1 MYKNLKKNYPY
12 GEVSFVR
19 DFKQMLNESLT
30 VCEGRPAFMY
40 KKGTD
45 VVEVTYEQFYK
56 ETKALGSAITNLGFG
71 NRHVAMIGPNSYK
84 YATIYLTM
92 LNSDEGVFVPIDREL
107 PFEEIMYIINDSNTE
122 VFFYADFYAENVKKY
137 RDQMPKVKYFVN
149 IEANEDESDE
159 FLSYDKLLEKGMKL
173 LDEGYTAYTDM
184 VPVLE
189 NMKMIIYTS
198 GTTGRAKG
206 VMLSLSNMVN
216 MVCYGLQVADVYE
229 RCLSVLPYHH
239 TYELVCNLLVSLK
252 KGATICINESIRTVA
267 PNLKLYKPK
276 YVMLVPLYVESF
288 YKKIWANL
296 EDSGKAG
303 LVRKMIKVSNGLLKV
318 GIDVRK
324 KLFGQLHEVF
334 GGQLDKIVCGGAPMR
349 EEVGNFFTS
358 IGVAVLNGYG
368 ITECSP
374 LVAVNRDY
382 FFNFSS
388 VGIKLACL
396 ELKIDNPNE
405 DGEGEICVKGP
416 TVMMGYYNK
425 PELTAEVL
433 VDGWFHTGDYGKI
446 DPADERLYITG
457 RKKNLIVLRN
467 GKNIYPEEIEDY
479 LMAAPEIAEVIVSS
493 VKDEDGS
500 EVALKAEIYPDQDYA
515 KDKSDDEIYA
525 GVKAAVEKIN
535 DGLPSYKK
543 VTKVVLRKEE
553 FEKTTSRKIKRKYN

>member
-1 MYKNLKKNYPY
+1 MYKNYKKNYPY
-12 GEVSFVR
+12 NEVSFVR
-19 DFKQMLNESLT
+19 DFKQMLEESQT
-30 VCEGRPAFMY
+30 VCEGRPAFKY

-45 VVEVTYEQFYK
+45 VVDVSYEQFFK
-56 ETKALGSAITNLGFG
+56 ETKALGSAITEMGCG
-71 NRHVAMIGPNSYK
+71 NKHVAMIGPNSYK
-84 YATIYLTM
+84 YATIFLTM
-92 LNSDEGVFVPIDREL
+92 LNTDTGVFVPVDREL
-107 PFEEIMYIINDSNTE
+107 PFEEIMYIINDSDAE
-122 VFFYADFYAENVKKY
+122 MFFFADFYAENVKAH
-137 RDQMPKVKYFVN
+137 RDEMPKVKYFVN
-149 IEANEDESDE
+149 IEAKEDADGI
-159 FLSYDKLLEKGMKL
+159 LSYDKLMEKGMAL
-173 LDEGYTAYTDM
+173 LDEGFTGYTDM
-184 VPVLE
+184 TPVLE
-189 NMKMIIYTS
+189 NLKMIVYTS

-267 PNLKLYKPK
+267 ANLKLYKPK

-303 LVRKMIKVSNGLLKV
+303 LVKKMIKVSNGLLKV

-334 GGQLDKIVCGGAPMR
+334 GGELDKIVCGGAPMR

-374 LVAVNRDY
+374 LVSVNRDY

-388 VGIKLACL
+388 VGNKLACL
-396 ELKIDNPNE
+396 ELKIENPNE

-416 TVMMGYYNK
+416 TVMMGYYNR
-425 PELTAEVL
+425 PDLTAEVM
-433 VDGWFHTGDYGKI
+433 VDGWFHTGDYGKV
-446 DPADERLYITG
+446 DPKDDRLYITG
-457 RKKNLIVLRN
+457 RKKNIIVLKN

-479 LMAAPEIAEVIVSS
+479 LMAAPEIGEVIVTS
-493 VKDEDGS
+493 VKDEEGS
-500 EVALKAEIYPDQDYA
+500 EVSLAAEIYPDQNFA
-515 KDKSDDEIYA
+515 EGKDEDEIYKA
-525 GVKAAVEKIN
+525 VKAAVEAVNDKI
-535 DGLPSYKK
+535 PSYKK
-543 VTKVVLRKEE
+543 VTKVIIRKTE

>member
-1 MYKNLKKNYPY
+1 MYKNYKKNYPY
-12 GEVSFVR
+12 NEVTFVR
-19 DFKQMLNESLT
+19 DFKHMLEESQT
-30 VCEGRPAFMY
+30 VCEGRPAFKY

-45 VVEVTYEQFYK
+45 VVDVSYEQFFK
-56 ETKALGSAITNLGFG
+56 ETKALGSAITEMGCG
-71 NRHVAMIGPNSYK
+71 NKHVAMIGPNSYK
-84 YATIYLTM
+84 YATIFLTM
-92 LNSDEGVFVPIDREL
+92 LNTDTGVFVPIDREL
-107 PFEEIMYIINDSNTE
+107 PFEEIMYIINDSDAE
-122 VFFYADFYAENVKKY
+122 MFFFADFYAENVKAH
-137 RDQMPKVKYFVN
+137 RDEMPKVKYFVN
-149 IEANEDESDE
+149 IEAKEDADGI
-159 FLSYDKLLEKGMKL
+159 LSYDKLMEKGMAL
-173 LDEGYTAYTDM
+173 LDEGFTGYTDM
-184 VPVLE
+184 TPVLE
-189 NMKMIIYTS
+189 NLKMIVYTS

-239 TYELVCNLLVSLK
+239 TFQLVCNLLVSLK

-303 LVRKMIKVSNGLLKV
+303 LVKKMIKVSNGLLKV

-334 GGQLDKIVCGGAPMR
+334 GGELDKIVCGGAPMR

-374 LVAVNRDY
+374 LVSVNRDY

-388 VGIKLACL
+388 VGNKLACL
-396 ELKIDNPNE
+396 ELKIENPNE

-416 TVMMGYYNK
+416 TVMMGYYNR
-425 PELTAEVL
+425 PDLTAEVM
-433 VDGWFHTGDYGKI
+433 VDGWFHTGDYGKV
-446 DPADERLYITG
+446 DPKDDRLYITG
-457 RKKNLIVLRN
+457 RKKNIIVLKN

-479 LMAAPEIAEVIVSS
+479 LMAAPEIGEVIVTS
-493 VKDEDGS
+493 VKDEEGS
-500 EVALKAEIYPDQDYA
+500 EVSLAAEIYPDQNFA
-515 KDKSDDEIYA
+515 EGKNEDEIYKA
-525 GVKAAVEKIN
+525 VKAAVEAVNDKI
-535 DGLPSYKK
+535 PSYKK
-543 VTKVVLRKEE
+543 VTKVIIRKTE

>member
-1 MYKNLKKNYPY
+1 MYKNYKKNYPY
-12 GEVSFVR
+12 NEVTFVR
-19 DFKQMLNESLT
+19 DFKHMLEESQT
-30 VCEGRPAFMY
+30 VCEGRPAFKY

-45 VVEVTYEQFYK
+45 VVDVSYEQFFK
-56 ETKALGSAITNLGFG
+56 ETKALGSAITEMGCG
-71 NRHVAMIGPNSYK
+71 NKHVAMIGPNSYK
-84 YATIYLTM
+84 YATIFLTM
-92 LNSDEGVFVPIDREL
+92 LNTDTGVFVPIDREL
-107 PFEEIMYIINDSNTE
+107 PFEEIMYIINDSDAE
-122 VFFYADFYAENVKKY
+122 MFFFADFYAENVKAH
-137 RDQMPKVKYFVN
+137 RDEMPKVKYFVN
-149 IEANEDESDE
+149 IEAKEDADGI
-159 FLSYDKLLEKGMKL
+159 LSYDKLMEKGMAL
-173 LDEGYTAYTDM
+173 LDEGFTGYTDM
-184 VPVLE
+184 TPVLE
-189 NMKMIIYTS
+189 NLKMIVYTS

-303 LVRKMIKVSNGLLKV
+303 LVKKMIKVSNGLLKV

-334 GGQLDKIVCGGAPMR
+334 GGELDKIVCGGAPMR

-374 LVAVNRDY
+374 LVSVNRDY

-388 VGIKLACL
+388 VGNKLACL
-396 ELKIDNPNE
+396 ELKIENPNE

-416 TVMMGYYNK
+416 TVMMGYYNR
-425 PELTAEVL
+425 PDLTAEVM
-433 VDGWFHTGDYGKI
+433 VDGWFHTGDYGKV
-446 DPADERLYITG
+446 DPKDDRLYITG
-457 RKKNLIVLRN
+457 RKKNIIVLKN

-479 LMAAPEIAEVIVSS
+479 LMAAPEIGEVIVTS
-493 VKDEDGS
+493 VKDEEGS
-500 EVALKAEIYPDQDYA
+500 EVSLAAEIYPDQSFA
-515 KDKSDDEIYA
+515 EGKDEDEIYKA
-525 GVKAAVEKIN
+525 VKAAVEAVNDKI
-535 DGLPSYKK
+535 PSYKK
-543 VTKVVLRKEE
+543 VTKVIIRKTE

>member
-1 MYKNLKKNYPY
+1 MYKNYKKNYPY
-12 GEVSFVR
+12 NEVSFVR
-19 DFKQMLNESLT
+19 DFKQMLEESQT
-30 VCEGRPAFMY
+30 VCEGRPAFKY

-45 VVEVTYEQFYK
+45 VVDVSYEQFFK
-56 ETKALGSAITNLGFG
+56 ETKALGSVITEMGCG
-71 NRHVAMIGPNSYK
+71 NKHVAMIGPNSYK
-84 YATIYLTM
+84 YATIFLTM
-92 LNSDEGVFVPIDREL
+92 LNTDTGVFVPIDREL
-107 PFEEIMYIINDSNTE
+107 PFEEIMYIINDSDAE
-122 VFFYADFYAENVKKY
+122 MFFFADFYAENVKAH
-137 RDQMPKVKYFVN
+137 RDEMPKVKYFVN
-149 IEANEDESDE
+149 IEAKEDADGI
-159 FLSYDKLLEKGMKL
+159 LSYDKLMEKGMAL
-173 LDEGYTAYTDM
+173 LDEGFTGYTDM
-184 VPVLE
+184 TPVLE
-189 NMKMIIYTS
+189 NLKMIVYTS

-303 LVRKMIKVSNGLLKV
+303 LVKKMIKVSNGLLKV
-318 GIDVRK
+318 GIDIRK

-334 GGQLDKIVCGGAPMR
+334 GGELDKIVCGGAPMR

-374 LVAVNRDY
+374 LVSVNRDY

-388 VGIKLACL
+388 VGNKIACL
-396 ELKIDNPNE
+396 ELKIENPNE

-416 TVMMGYYNK
+416 TVMMGYYNR
-425 PELTAEVL
+425 PDLTAEVM
-433 VDGWFHTGDYGKI
+433 VDGWFHTGDYGKV
-446 DPADERLYITG
+446 DPKDDRLYITG
-457 RKKNLIVLRN
+457 RKKNIIVLKN

-479 LMAAPEIAEVIVSS
+479 LMAAPEIGEVIVTS
-493 VKDEDGS
+493 VKDEEGS
-500 EVALKAEIYPDQDYA
+500 EVSLAAEIYPDQNFA
-515 KDKSDDEIYA
+515 EGKNEDEIYKA
-525 GVKAAVEKIN
+525 VKAAVEAVNDKI
-535 DGLPSYKK
+535 PSYKK
-543 VTKVVLRKEE
+543 VTKVIIRKTE

>member
-1 MYKNLKKNYPY
+1 MYKNYKKNYPY
-12 GEVSFVR
+12 NQVTFVR
-19 DFKQMLNESLT
+19 DFKHMLEESQT
-30 VCEGRPAFMY
+30 ICEGRPAFKY

-45 VVEVTYEQFYK
+45 IVDVTYEQFFK
-56 ETKALGSAITNLGFG
+56 ETKALGSAITELGCG
-71 NRHVAMIGPNSYK
+71 SKHVAMIGPNSYK

-107 PFEEIMYIINDSNTE
+107 PFEEIMYIINDSDAE
-122 VFFYADFYAENVKKY
+122 MFFFADFYAENVKAH
-137 RDQMPKVKYFVN
+137 RDEMPKVKYFVN
-149 IEANEDESDE
+149 VEAKEDADGI
-159 FLSYDKLLEKGMKL
+159 LSYDKLMEKGMAL
-173 LDEGYTAYTDM
+173 LDGGFTGYTDM

-189 NMKMIIYTS
+189 NLKMIVYTS

-239 TYELVCNLLVSLK
+239 TYELVCNLLVSMK

-276 YVMLVPLYVESF
+276 FVMLVPLYVESF

-334 GGQLDKIVCGGAPMR
+334 GGELDKIVCGGAPMR

-374 LVAVNRDY
+374 LVSVNRDY

-388 VGIKLACL
+388 VGNKLACL
-396 ELKIDNPNE
+396 ELKIENPNE

-416 TVMMGYYNK
+416 TVMMGYYKK
-425 PELTAEVL
+425 PEMTAEVI
-433 VDGWFHTGDYGKI
+433 VDGWFHTGDYGKV
-446 DPADERLYITG
+446 DPKDDRLYITG
-457 RKKNLIVLRN
+457 RKKNIIVLKN

-479 LMAAPEIAEVIVSS
+479 LMAAPEIGEVIVTS
-493 VKDEDGS
+493 VKDEEGS
-500 EVALKAEIYPDQDYA
+500 EVSLQAEIYPDQSFA
-515 KDKSDDEIYA
+515 EGKTEEEIYKA
-525 GVKAAVEKIN
+525 VKAAVEAVNDKI
-535 DGLPSYKK
+535 PSYKK
-543 VTKVVLRKEE
+543 VTKVVIRKTE

>member
-12 GEVSFVR
+12 NEVQFVN
-19 DFKQMLNESLT
+19 DFKQMLEESITL
-30 VCEGRPAFMY
+30 CEGRPAFKY
-40 KKGTD
+40 KRGTD
-45 VVEVTYEQFYK
+45 IIDVTYEQFYR
-56 ETKALGSAITNLGFG
+56 ETKALGSALSELGVADK
-71 NRHVAMIGPNSYK
+71 HVAMIGPNCYK
-84 YATIYLTM
+84 YVNIFLAM
-92 LNSDEGVFVPIDREL
+92 LNSEGVFVPIDREL
-107 PFEEIMYIINDSNTE
+107 PFEEIMYIVNDSETE
-122 VFFYADFYAENVKKY
+122 AFFFADFYAENVKKY
-137 RDQMPKVKYFVN
+137 RDQMPKVKHFIN
-149 IEANEDESDE
+149 IEAKEDDGDI
-159 FLSYDKLLEKGMKL
+159 LSYDKLLERGFAL

-184 VPVLE
+184 VPVQETL
-189 NMKMIIYTS
+189 KMIVYTS
-198 GTTGRAKG
+198 GTTGKAKG
-206 VMLSLSNMVN
+206 VMLSLGNMVN

-296 EDSGKAG
+296 EDSGKAD

-334 GGQLDKIVCGGAPMR
+334 GGELDKIVCGGAPMR

-396 ELKIDNPNE
+396 DLKIDNPNE
-405 DGEGEICVKGP
+405 DDEGEICVKGP

-425 PELTAEVL
+425 PELTAEVI
-433 VDGWFHTGDYGKI
+433 DEEGWFHTGDYGRI
-446 DPADERLYITG
+446 DPKDERLYITG
-457 RKKNLIVLRN
+457 RKKNIIVLKN

-479 LMAAPEIAEVIVSS
+479 IMAVPEVAEVLVSAI
-493 VKDEDGS
+493 KDEEGS
-500 EVALKAEIYPDQDYA
+500 EVGLCAEIYPDA
-515 KDKSDDEIYA
+515 ALLESKSDDELYTIIK
-525 GVKAAVEKIN
+525 GKVEEIN
-535 DGLPSYKK
+535 DKIPSYKK
-543 VTKVVLRKEE
+543 VTKVIIRKTE

>member
-1 MYKNLKKNYPY
+1 MYKNYKKNYPY
-12 GEVSFVR
+12 NEVSFVR
-19 DFKQMLNESLT
+19 DFKQMLEESQT
-30 VCEGRPAFMY
+30 VCEGRPAFKY

-45 VVEVTYEQFYK
+45 VVDVSYEQFFK
-56 ETKALGSAITNLGFG
+56 ETKALGSAITEMGCG
-71 NRHVAMIGPNSYK
+71 NKHVAMIGPNSYK
-84 YATIYLTM
+84 YATIFLTM
-92 LNSDEGVFVPIDREL
+92 LNTDTGVFVPIDREL
-107 PFEEIMYIINDSNTE
+107 PFEEIMYIINDSDAE
-122 VFFYADFYAENVKKY
+122 MFFFADFYAENVKAH
-137 RDQMPKVKYFVN
+137 RDEMPKVKYFVN
-149 IEANEDESDE
+149 IEAKEDADGI
-159 FLSYDKLLEKGMKL
+159 LSYDKLMEKGMAL
-173 LDEGYTAYTDM
+173 LDEGFTGYTDM
-184 VPVLE
+184 TPVLE
-189 NMKMIIYTS
+189 NLKMIVYTS

-303 LVRKMIKVSNGLLKV
+303 LVKKMIKVSNGLLKV

-334 GGQLDKIVCGGAPMR
+334 GGELDKIVCGGAPMR

-374 LVAVNRDY
+374 LVSVNRDY

-388 VGIKLACL
+388 VGNKLACL
-396 ELKIDNPNE
+396 ELKIENPNE

-416 TVMMGYYNK
+416 TVMMGYYNR
-425 PELTAEVL
+425 PDLTAEVM
-433 VDGWFHTGDYGKI
+433 VDGWFHTGDYGKV
-446 DPADERLYITG
+446 DPKDDRLYITG
-457 RKKNLIVLRN
+457 RKKNIIVLKN

-479 LMAAPEIAEVIVSS
+479 LMAAPEIGEVIVTS
-493 VKDEDGS
+493 VKDEEGS
-500 EVALKAEIYPDQDYA
+500 EVSLAAEIYPDQSFA
-515 KDKSDDEIYA
+515 EGKDEDEIYKA
-525 GVKAAVEKIN
+525 VKAAVEAVNDKI
-535 DGLPSYKK
+535 PSYKK
-543 VTKVVLRKEE
+543 VTKVIIRKTE

>member
-1 MYKNLKKNYPY
+1 MYKNYKKNYPY
-12 GEVSFVR
+12 NEVTFVR
-19 DFKQMLNESLT
+19 DFKHMLEESQT
-30 VCEGRPAFMY
+30 VCEGRPAFKY

-45 VVEVTYEQFYK
+45 VVDVSYEQFFK
-56 ETKALGSAITNLGFG
+56 ETKALGSAITEMGCG
-71 NRHVAMIGPNSYK
+71 NKHVAMIGPNSYK
-84 YATIYLTM
+84 YATIFLTM
-92 LNSDEGVFVPIDREL
+92 LNTDTGVFVPIDREL
-107 PFEEIMYIINDSNTE
+107 PFEEIMYIINDSDAE
-122 VFFYADFYAENVKKY
+122 MFFFADFYAENVKAH
-137 RDQMPKVKYFVN
+137 RDEMPKVKYFVN
-149 IEANEDESDE
+149 IEAKEDADGI
-159 FLSYDKLLEKGMKL
+159 LSYDKLMEKGMAL
-173 LDEGYTAYTDM
+173 LDEGFTGYTDM
-184 VPVLE
+184 TPVLE
-189 NMKMIIYTS
+189 NLKMIVYTS

-303 LVRKMIKVSNGLLKV
+303 LVKKMIKVSNGLLKV

-334 GGQLDKIVCGGAPMR
+334 GGELDKIVCGGAPMR

-374 LVAVNRDY
+374 LVSVNRDY

-388 VGIKLACL
+388 VGNKLACL
-396 ELKIDNPNE
+396 ELKIENPNE

-416 TVMMGYYNK
+416 TVMMGYYNR
-425 PELTAEVL
+425 PDLTAEVM
-433 VDGWFHTGDYGKI
+433 VDGWFHTGDYGKV
-446 DPADERLYITG
+446 DPKDDRLYITG
-457 RKKNLIVLRN
+457 RKKNIIVLKN

-479 LMAAPEIAEVIVSS
+479 LMAAPEIGEVIVTS
-493 VKDEDGS
+493 VKDEEGS
-500 EVALKAEIYPDQDYA
+500 EVSLAAEIYPDQNFA
-515 KDKSDDEIYA
+515 EGKNEEEIYKA
-525 GVKAAVEKIN
+525 VKAAVEAVNDKI
-535 DGLPSYKK
+535 PSYKK
-543 VTKVVLRKEE
+543 VTKVIIRKTE

>member
-1 MYKNLKKNYPY
+1 MYKNYKKNYPY
-12 GEVSFVR
+12 DYVPFV
-19 DFKQMLNESLT
+19 DNFKQMLEISQT
-30 VCEGRPAFMY
+30 ECEGRPAFKY
-40 KKGTD
+40 KKGTEIID
-45 VVEVTYEQFYK
+45 VSYEQFYK
-56 ETKALGSAITNLGFG
+56 ETKALGSAVASLGCASS
-71 NRHVAMIGPNSYK
+71 HVAMIGPNSYK
-84 YATIYLTM
+84 YATIFLTM
-92 LNSDEGVFVPIDREL
+92 LNTDTGVFVPIDREL
-107 PFEEIMYIINDSNTE
+107 PFEEIMYIVNDSDAE
-122 VFFYADFYAENVKKY
+122 MFFFADFYAENVKAN
-137 RDQMPKVKYFVN
+137 RDKMPKVKFFVN
-149 IEANEDESDE
+149 VEAKEDTDD
-159 FLSYDKLLEKGMKL
+159 FLSYDKLLEKGMAL
-173 LDEGYTAYTDM
+173 LDEGFEGYTSM
-184 VPVLE
+184 EPVIEKL
-189 NMKMIIYTS
+189 KMIVYTS
-198 GTTGRAKG
+198 GTTGKAKG
-206 VMLSLSNMVN
+206 VMLSLSNLVN
-216 MVCYGLQVADVYE
+216 MVCYGLQVASIHE

-267 PNLKLYKPK
+267 ANLKLYKPK

-303 LVRKMIKVSNGLLKV
+303 LVKKMIKVSNGLLKI

-334 GGQLDKIVCGGAPMR
+334 GGELEKIVCGGAPMR

-374 LVAVNRDY
+374 LVSVNRDY

-396 ELKIDNPNE
+396 DIKIENPNE

-425 PELTAEVL
+425 PQLTSEVL

-457 RKKNLIVLRN
+457 RKKNIIVLKN

-479 LMAAPEIAEVIVSS
+479 LMAAAEIGEVIVTS
-493 VKDEDGS
+493 VKDQEGS
-500 EVALKAEIYPDQDYA
+500 EVSLAAEIYPDQSFAEGKTKED
-515 KDKSDDEIYA
+515 IYNA
-525 GVKAAVEKIN
+525 VKAAVEAIN
-535 DGLPSYKK
+535 DKIPPYKK
-543 VTKVVLRKEE
+543 VTKVIIRETE

>member
-12 GEVSFVR
+12 LEVAFVK
-19 DFKQMLNESLT
+19 DFKQMLDESLSL
-30 VCEGRPAFMY
+30 CEGRPAFKY
-40 KKGTD
+40 KKGTE
-45 VVEVTYEQFYK
+45 VVDVTYEQFYR
-56 ETKALGSAITNLGFG
+56 ETKALGSALCELGVADK
-71 NRHVAMIGPNSYK
+71 HVAMIGPNCYK
-84 YATIYLTM
+84 YVNIFLTM
-92 LNSDEGVFVPIDREL
+92 LNSEGVFVPIDREL
-107 PFEEIMYIINDSNTE
+107 PFEEIMYIINDSETE
-122 VFFYADFYAENVKKY
+122 AFFFADFYAENVKKY
-137 RDQMPKVKYFVN
+137 RDQMPKVKHFIN
-149 IEANEDESDE
+149 IEAKEDDGDI
-159 FLSYDKLLEKGMKL
+159 LSYDKLLERGFAL
-173 LDEGYTAYTDM
+173 LDEGYTSYTDM
-184 VPVLE
+184 VPVQETL
-189 NMKMIIYTS
+189 KMIVYTS
-198 GTTGRAKG
+198 GTTGKAKG
-206 VMLSLSNMVN
+206 VMLSLGNMVN

-239 TYELVCNLLVSLK
+239 TYELVCNLLVSLR

-303 LVRKMIKVSNGLLKV
+303 LVKKMIKVSNGLLKI

-334 GGQLDKIVCGGAPMR
+334 GGELDKIVCGGAPMR

-396 ELKIDNPNE
+396 DLKIENPNE

-425 PELTAEVL
+425 PELTAEVIDK
-433 VDGWFHTGDYGKI
+433 DGWFHTGDYGRI

-457 RKKNLIVLRN
+457 RKKNIIVLKN

-479 LMAAPEIAEVIVSS
+479 IMALPEVAEVLVSAI
-493 VKDEDGS
+493 KDEEGS
-500 EVALKAEIYPDQDYA
+500 EVGLCAEIYPDA
-515 KDKSDDEIYA
+515 ALLESKSDDELYA
-525 GVKAAVEKIN
+525 IIKSKVEEINMKI
-535 DGLPSYKK
+535 PSYKK
-543 VTKVVLRKEE
+543 VTKVIIRKTE

>member
-1 MYKNLKKNYPY
+1 MYKNYKKNYPY
-12 GEVSFVR
+12 NEVSFVR
-19 DFKQMLNESLT
+19 DFKQMLEESQT
-30 VCEGRPAFMY
+30 VCEGRPAFKY

-45 VVEVTYEQFYK
+45 VVDVSYEQFFK
-56 ETKALGSAITNLGFG
+56 ETKALGSAITEMGCG
-71 NRHVAMIGPNSYK
+71 NKHVAMIGPNSYK
-84 YATIYLTM
+84 YATIFLTM
-92 LNSDEGVFVPIDREL
+92 LNTDTGVFVPIDREL
-107 PFEEIMYIINDSNTE
+107 PFEEIMYIINDSDAE
-122 VFFYADFYAENVKKY
+122 MFFFADFYAENVKAH
-137 RDQMPKVKYFVN
+137 RDEMPKVKYFVN
-149 IEANEDESDE
+149 IEAKEDADGI
-159 FLSYDKLLEKGMKL
+159 LSYDKLMEKGMAL
-173 LDEGYTAYTDM
+173 LDEGFTGYTDM
-184 VPVLE
+184 TPVLE
-189 NMKMIIYTS
+189 NLKMIVYTS

-267 PNLKLYKPK
+267 ANLKLYKPK

-303 LVRKMIKVSNGLLKV
+303 LVKKMIKVSNGLLKV

-334 GGQLDKIVCGGAPMR
+334 GGELDKIVCGGAPMR

-374 LVAVNRDY
+374 LVSVNRDY

-388 VGIKLACL
+388 VGNKLACL
-396 ELKIDNPNE
+396 ELKIENPNE

-416 TVMMGYYNK
+416 TVMMGYYNR
-425 PELTAEVL
+425 PDLTAEVM
-433 VDGWFHTGDYGKI
+433 VDGWFHTGDYGKV
-446 DPADERLYITG
+446 DPKDDRLYITG
-457 RKKNLIVLRN
+457 RKKNIIVLKN

-479 LMAAPEIAEVIVSS
+479 LMAAPEIGEVIVTS
-493 VKDEDGS
+493 VKDEEGS
-500 EVALKAEIYPDQDYA
+500 EVSLAAEIYPDQNFA
-515 KDKSDDEIYA
+515 EGKNEDEIYKA
-525 GVKAAVEKIN
+525 VKAAVEAVNDKI
-535 DGLPSYKK
+535 PSYKK
-543 VTKVVLRKEE
+543 VTKVIIRKTE

>member
-1 MYKNLKKNYPY
+1 MYKNYKKNYPY
-12 GEVSFVR
+12 NEVSFVR
-19 DFKQMLNESLT
+19 DFKHMLEESQT
-30 VCEGRPAFMY
+30 VCEGRPAFKY

-45 VVEVTYEQFYK
+45 VVDVSYEQFFK
-56 ETKALGSAITNLGFG
+56 ETKALGSVVTEMGCG
-71 NRHVAMIGPNSYK
+71 GKHVAMIGPNSYK
-84 YATIYLTM
+84 YATIFLTM
-92 LNSDEGVFVPIDREL
+92 LNTDTGVFVPIDREL
-107 PFEEIMYIINDSNTE
+107 PFEEIMYIINDSDVE
-122 VFFYADFYAENVKKY
+122 MFFFADFYAENVKAH
-137 RDQMPKVKYFVN
+137 RDEMPKVKYFVN
-149 IEANEDESDE
+149 IEAKEDADGI
-159 FLSYDKLLEKGMKL
+159 LSYDKLMEKGMAL
-173 LDEGYTAYTDM
+173 LDEGFTGYTDM
-184 VPVLE
+184 TPVLE
-189 NMKMIIYTS
+189 DLKMIVYTS

-303 LVRKMIKVSNGLLKV
+303 LVKKMIKVSNGLLKI

-324 KLFGQLHEVF
+324 KLFRQLHEVF
-334 GGQLDKIVCGGAPMR
+334 GGELDKIVCGGAPMR

-374 LVAVNRDY
+374 LVSVNRDY

-388 VGIKLACL
+388 VGNKLACL
-396 ELKIDNPNE
+396 ELKIENPNE

-416 TVMMGYYNK
+416 TVMMGYYNR
-425 PELTAEVL
+425 PDLTAEVL
-433 VDGWFHTGDYGKI
+433 VDGWFHTGDYGKV
-446 DPADERLYITG
+446 DPKDDRLYITG
-457 RKKNLIVLRN
+457 RKKNIIVLKN

-479 LMAAPEIAEVIVSS
+479 LMAAPEIGEVIVTS
-493 VKDEDGS
+493 VKDEEGS
-500 EVALKAEIYPDQDYA
+500 EVSLAAEIYPDQNFA
-515 KDKSDDEIYA
+515 EGKNEDEIYKA
-525 GVKAAVEKIN
+525 VKAAVEAVNDKI
-535 DGLPSYKK
+535 PSYKK
-543 VTKVVLRKEE
+543 VTKVIIRKTE

>member
-1 MYKNLKKNYPY
+1 MYKNYKKNYPY
-12 GEVSFVR
+12 NEVTFVR
-19 DFKQMLNESLT
+19 DFKHMLEESQT
-30 VCEGRPAFMY
+30 VCEGRPAFKY

-45 VVEVTYEQFYK
+45 VVDVSYEQFFK
-56 ETKALGSAITNLGFG
+56 ETKALGSAITEMGCG
-71 NRHVAMIGPNSYK
+71 NKHVAMIGPNSYK
-84 YATIYLTM
+84 YATIFLTM
-92 LNSDEGVFVPIDREL
+92 LNTDTGVFVPIDREL
-107 PFEEIMYIINDSNTE
+107 PFEEIMYIINDSDAE
-122 VFFYADFYAENVKKY
+122 MFFFADFYAENVKAH
-137 RDQMPKVKYFVN
+137 RDEMPKVKYFVN
-149 IEANEDESDE
+149 IEAKEDADGI
-159 FLSYDKLLEKGMKL
+159 LSYDKLMEKGMAL
-173 LDEGYTAYTDM
+173 LDEGFTGYTDM
-184 VPVLE
+184 TPVLE
-189 NMKMIIYTS
+189 NLKMIVYTS

-303 LVRKMIKVSNGLLKV
+303 LVKKMIKVSNGLLKV

-334 GGQLDKIVCGGAPMR
+334 GGELDKIVCGGAPMR

-374 LVAVNRDY
+374 LVSVNRDY

-388 VGIKLACL
+388 VGNKLACL
-396 ELKIDNPNE
+396 ELKIENPNE

-416 TVMMGYYNK
+416 TVMMGYYNR
-425 PELTAEVL
+425 PDLTAEVM
-433 VDGWFHTGDYGKI
+433 VDGWFHTGDYGKV
-446 DPADERLYITG
+446 DPKDDRLYITG
-457 RKKNLIVLRN
+457 RKKNIIVLKN

-479 LMAAPEIAEVIVSS
+479 LMAAPEIGEVIVTS
-493 VKDEDGS
+493 VKDEEGS
-500 EVALKAEIYPDQDYA
+500 EVSLAAEIYPDQNFA
-515 KDKSDDEIYA
+515 EGKNEDEIYKA
-525 GVKAAVEKIN
+525 VKAAVEAVNDKI
-535 DGLPSYKK
+535 PSYKK
-543 VTKVVLRKEE
+543 VTKVIIRKTE

>member
-12 GEVSFVR
+12 LEVAFVK
-19 DFKQMLNESLT
+19 DFKQMLDESLT
-30 VCEGRPAFMY
+30 LCEGRPAFKY
-40 KKGTD
+40 KKGTE
-45 VVEVTYEQFYK
+45 VVDVTYEQFYR
-56 ETKALGSAITNLGFG
+56 ETKALGSALCELGVADK
-71 NRHVAMIGPNSYK
+71 HVAMIGPNCYK
-84 YATIYLTM
+84 YVNIFLTM
-92 LNSDEGVFVPIDREL
+92 LNSEGVFVPIDREL
-107 PFEEIMYIINDSNTE
+107 PFEEIMYIINDSETE
-122 VFFYADFYAENVKKY
+122 TFFFADFYAENVKKY
-137 RDQMPKVKYFVN
+137 RDQMPKVKHFIN
-149 IEANEDESDE
+149 IEAKEDDGDI
-159 FLSYDKLLEKGMKL
+159 LSYDKLLERGFAL

-184 VPVLE
+184 VPLQE
-189 NMKMIIYTS
+189 TLKMIVYTS
-198 GTTGRAKG
+198 GTTGKAKG
-206 VMLSLSNMVN
+206 VMLSLGNMVN

-239 TYELVCNLLVSLK
+239 TYELVCNLLVSLR

-267 PNLKLYKPK
+267 SNLKLYKPK

-303 LVRKMIKVSNGLLKV
+303 LVKKMIKVSNGLLKV

-334 GGQLDKIVCGGAPMR
+334 GGELDKIVCGGAPMR
-349 EEVGNFFTS
+349 EEIGNFFTS

-396 ELKIDNPNE
+396 DLKIENPNE

-425 PELTAEVL
+425 PELTAEVIDK
-433 VDGWFHTGDYGKI
+433 DGWFHTGDYGRI
-446 DPADERLYITG
+446 DPKDERLYITG
-457 RKKNLIVLRN
+457 RKKNIIVLKN

-479 LMAAPEIAEVIVSS
+479 IMALPEVAEVLVSAI
-493 VKDEDGS
+493 KDEEGS
-500 EVALKAEIYPDQDYA
+500 EVGLCAEIYPDA
-515 KDKSDDEIYA
+515 ALLESKSDDELYA
-525 GVKAAVEKIN
+525 IIKSKVEEINMKI
-535 DGLPSYKK
+535 PSYKK
-543 VTKVVLRKEE
+543 VTKVIIRKTE

>member
-1 MYKNLKKNYPY
+1 MYKNYKKNYPY
-12 GEVSFVR
+12 NEVSFVR
-19 DFKQMLNESLT
+19 DFKHMLEESQT
-30 VCEGRPAFMY
+30 VCEGRPAFKY

-45 VVEVTYEQFYK
+45 VVDVSYEQFFK
-56 ETKALGSAITNLGFG
+56 ETKALGTAITEMGCG
-71 NRHVAMIGPNSYK
+71 NKHVAMIGPNSYK
-84 YATIYLTM
+84 YVTIFLTM
-92 LNSDEGVFVPIDREL
+92 LNTDTGVFVPIDREL
-107 PFEEIMYIINDSNTE
+107 PFEEIMYIINDSDAE
-122 VFFYADFYAENVKKY
+122 MFFFADFYAENVKAH
-137 RDQMPKVKYFVN
+137 RDEMPKVKYFVN
-149 IEANEDESDE
+149 IEAKEDADGI
-159 FLSYDKLLEKGMKL
+159 LSYDKLMEKGMAL
-173 LDEGYTAYTDM
+173 LDEGFTGYTDM
-184 VPVLE
+184 TPVLE
-189 NMKMIIYTS
+189 NLKMIVYTS

-303 LVRKMIKVSNGLLKV
+303 LVKKMIKVSNGLLKV

-324 KLFGQLHEVF
+324 KLLGQLHEVF
-334 GGQLDKIVCGGAPMR
+334 GGELDKIVCGGAPMR

-374 LVAVNRDY
+374 LVSVNRDY

-388 VGIKLACL
+388 VGNKLACL
-396 ELKIDNPNE
+396 ELKIENPNE

-416 TVMMGYYNK
+416 TVMMGYYNR
-425 PELTAEVL
+425 PDLTAEVM
-433 VDGWFHTGDYGKI
+433 VDGWFHTGDYGKV
-446 DPADERLYITG
+446 DPKDDRLYITG
-457 RKKNLIVLRN
+457 RKKNIIVLKN

-479 LMAAPEIAEVIVSS
+479 LMAAPEIGEVIVTS
-493 VKDEDGS
+493 VKDEEGS
-500 EVALKAEIYPDQDYA
+500 EVSLAAEIYPDQNFA
-515 KDKSDDEIYA
+515 EGKNEEEIYKA
-525 GVKAAVEKIN
+525 VKAAVEAVNDKI
-535 DGLPSYKK
+535 PSYKK
-543 VTKVVLRKEE
+543 VTKVIIRKTE

>member
-12 GEVSFVR
+12 NEVKFVN
-19 DFKQMLNESLT
+19 DFKQMLEESITL
-30 VCEGRPAFMY
+30 CEGRPAFKY
-40 KKGTD
+40 KRGTD
-45 VVEVTYEQFYK
+45 IVEVTYEQFYR
-56 ETKALGSAITNLGFG
+56 ETKALGSALCELGVADK
-71 NRHVAMIGPNSYK
+71 HVAMIGPNCYK
-84 YATIYLTM
+84 YVNIFLTM
-92 LNSDEGVFVPIDREL
+92 LNSEGVFVPIDREL
-107 PFEEIMYIINDSNTE
+107 PFEEIMYIINDSETE
-122 VFFYADFYAENVKKY
+122 AFFFADFYAENVKKY
-137 RDQMPKVKYFVN
+137 RDQMPKVKHFIN
-149 IEANEDESDE
+149 IEAKEDNGDI
-159 FLSYDKLLEKGMKL
+159 LSYDKLLERGFAL

-184 VPVLE
+184 VPVQETL
-189 NMKMIIYTS
+189 KMIVYTS
-198 GTTGRAKG
+198 GTTGKAKG
-206 VMLSLSNMVN
+206 VMLSLGNMVN

-303 LVRKMIKVSNGLLKV
+303 LVKKMIKVSNGLLKV

-334 GGQLDKIVCGGAPMR
+334 GGELDKIVCGGAPMR

-396 ELKIDNPNE
+396 DLKIENPNE
-405 DGEGEICVKGP
+405 DDEGEICVKGP

-425 PELTAEVL
+425 PELTAEVIDE
-433 VDGWFHTGDYGKI
+433 DGWFHTGDYGRI
-446 DPADERLYITG
+446 DPTDERLYITG
-457 RKKNLIVLRN
+457 RKKNIIVLKN

-479 LMAAPEIAEVIVSS
+479 IMALPEVAEVLVSAI
-493 VKDEDGS
+493 KDEDGS
-500 EVALKAEIYPDQDYA
+500 EIGLCAEIYPDTSLLES
-515 KDKSDDEIYA
+515 KSDDELYTIIK
-525 GVKAAVEKIN
+525 GKVEEINMKI
-535 DGLPSYKK
+535 PSYKK
-543 VTKVVLRKEE
+543 VTKVIIRKTE

>member
-1 MYKNLKKNYPY
+1 MYKNYKRNYPY
-12 GEVSFVR
+12 NEVSFVR
-19 DFKQMLNESLT
+19 DFKQMLDESIT
-30 VCEGRPAFMY
+30 NCEGRPAFRF
-40 KKGTD
+40 KVGTE
-45 VVEVTYEQFYK
+45 VVDITYERFQK
-56 ETKALGSAITNLGFG
+56 ETQALGSALAELGCADK
-71 NRHVAMIGPNSYK
+71 HVAMIGPNSYK

-92 LNSDEGVFVPIDREL
+92 VNSAGVFVPIDREL
-107 PFEEIMYIINDSNTE
+107 PFEEIMYIINDSE
-122 VFFYADFYAENVKKY
+122 AEAFFFADFYEENVKKY
-137 RDQMPKVKYFVN
+137 KDQMPKVKCFVN
-149 IEANEDESDE
+149 VEAKEDKDGI
-159 FLSYDKLLEKGMKL
+159 LSYDKLMERGFEL
-173 LDEGYTAYTDM
+173 LDKGYTAYTDV
-184 VPVLE
+184 VPELSE
-189 NMKMIIYTS
+189 LKMIVYTS
-198 GTTGRAKG
+198 GTTGKAKG
-206 VMLSLSNMVN
+206 VMLSLSNLVN
-216 MVCYGLQVADVYE
+216 MVCYGLQIADVYE

-239 TYELVCNLLVSLK
+239 TYELVCNILVSLK

-303 LVRKMIKVSNGLLKV
+303 LVRKMIKVSNGLLKI

-334 GGQLDKIVCGGAPMR
+334 GGELDKIVCGGAPMR
-349 EEVGNFFTS
+349 EEVGQFFSS

-374 LVAVNRDY
+374 LVSANRDY

-405 DGEGEICVKGP
+405 DGDGEVCVKGP

-425 PELTAEVL
+425 PELTAEVIDK
-433 VDGWFHTGDYGKI
+433 DGWFHTGDYGKI
-446 DPADERLYITG
+446 ADDGRLYITG
-457 RKKNLIVLRN
+457 RKKNIIVLKN

-479 LMAAPEIAEVIVSS
+479 IMAFPEIAEVIVSS
-493 VKDEDGS
+493 NKDEDGS
-500 EVALKAEIYPDQDYA
+500 EVSLCAEIYPDQDFA
-515 KDKSDDEIYA
+515 KDKTNDEIYA
-525 GVKAAVEKIN
+525 KIKSQIESLN
-535 DGLPSYKK
+535 DRIPSYKK
-543 VTKVVLRKEE
+543 VTKVIIRQTE

>member
-1 MYKNLKKNYPY
+1 MYKNYKKNYPY
-12 GEVSFVR
+12 NEVTFVR
-19 DFKQMLNESLT
+19 DFKHMLEESQT
-30 VCEGRPAFMY
+30 VCEGRPAFKY

-45 VVEVTYEQFYK
+45 VVDVSYEQFFK
-56 ETKALGSAITNLGFG
+56 ETKALGSAITEMGCG
-71 NRHVAMIGPNSYK
+71 NKHVAMIGPNSYK
-84 YATIYLTM
+84 YATIFLTM
-92 LNSDEGVFVPIDREL
+92 LNTDTGVFVPVDREL
-107 PFEEIMYIINDSNTE
+107 PFEEIMYIINDSDAE
-122 VFFYADFYAENVKKY
+122 MFFFADFYAENVKAH
-137 RDQMPKVKYFVN
+137 RDEMPKVKYFVN
-149 IEANEDESDE
+149 IEAKEDADGI
-159 FLSYDKLLEKGMKL
+159 LSYDKLMEKGMAL
-173 LDEGYTAYTDM
+173 LDEGFTGYTDM
-184 VPVLE
+184 TPVLE
-189 NMKMIIYTS
+189 NLKMIVYTS

-303 LVRKMIKVSNGLLKV
+303 LVKKMIKVSNGLLKV

-334 GGQLDKIVCGGAPMR
+334 GGELDKIVCGGAPMR

-374 LVAVNRDY
+374 LVSVNRDY

-388 VGIKLACL
+388 VGNKLACL
-396 ELKIDNPNE
+396 ELKIENPNE

-416 TVMMGYYNK
+416 TVMMGYYNR
-425 PELTAEVL
+425 PDLTAEVM
-433 VDGWFHTGDYGKI
+433 VDGWFHTGDYGKV
-446 DPADERLYITG
+446 DPKDDRLYITG
-457 RKKNLIVLRN
+457 RKKNIIVLKN

-479 LMAAPEIAEVIVSS
+479 LMAAPEIGEVIDTS
-493 VKDEDGS
+493 VKDEEGS
-500 EVALKAEIYPDQDYA
+500 EVSLAAEIDPDQNFA
-515 KDKSDDEIYA
+515 EGKNEDEIYKA
-525 GVKAAVEKIN
+525 VKAAVEAVNDKI
-535 DGLPSYKK
+535 PSYKK
-543 VTKVVLRKEE
+543 VTKVIIRKTE

>member
-1 MYKNLKKNYPY
+1 MYKNYKKNYPY
-12 GEVSFVR
+12 NEVSFVR
-19 DFKQMLNESLT
+19 DFKQMLEESQT
-30 VCEGRPAFMY
+30 VCEGRPAFKY

-45 VVEVTYEQFYK
+45 VVDVSYEQFFK
-56 ETKALGSAITNLGFG
+56 GTKALGSVITEMGCG
-71 NRHVAMIGPNSYK
+71 NKHVAMIGPNSYK
-84 YATIYLTM
+84 YATIFLTM
-92 LNSDEGVFVPIDREL
+92 LNTDTGVFVPIDREL
-107 PFEEIMYIINDSNTE
+107 PFEEIMYIINDSDAE
-122 VFFYADFYAENVKKY
+122 MFFFADFYAENVKAH
-137 RDQMPKVKYFVN
+137 RDEMPKVKYFVN
-149 IEANEDESDE
+149 IEAKEDADGI
-159 FLSYDKLLEKGMKL
+159 LSYDKLMEKGMAL
-173 LDEGYTAYTDM
+173 LDEGFTGYTDM
-184 VPVLE
+184 TPVLE
-189 NMKMIIYTS
+189 NLKMIVYTS

-296 EDSGKAG
+296 EDKGKAG
-303 LVRKMIKVSNGLLKV
+303 LVKKMIKVSNGLLKV

-334 GGQLDKIVCGGAPMR
+334 GGELDKIVCGGAPMR

-374 LVAVNRDY
+374 LVSVNRDY

-388 VGIKLACL
+388 VGNKLACL
-396 ELKIDNPNE
+396 ELKIENPNE

-416 TVMMGYYNK
+416 TVMMGYYNR
-425 PELTAEVL
+425 PDLTAEVM
-433 VDGWFHTGDYGKI
+433 VDGWFHTGDYGKV
-446 DPADERLYITG
+446 DPKDDRLYITG
-457 RKKNLIVLRN
+457 RKKNIIVLKN

-479 LMAAPEIAEVIVSS
+479 LMAAPEIGEVIVTS
-493 VKDEDGS
+493 VKDEEGS
-500 EVALKAEIYPDQDYA
+500 EVSLAAEIYPDQNFA
-515 KDKSDDEIYA
+515 EGKNEDEIYKA
-525 GVKAAVEKIN
+525 VKAAVEAVNDKI
-535 DGLPSYKK
+535 PSYKK
-543 VTKVVLRKEE
+543 VTKVIIRKTE

>member
-12 GEVSFVR
+12 NTVKFVE
-19 DFKQMLNESLT
+19 DFKQMLEESQTL
-30 VCEGRPAFMY
+30 CEGRPAFRY
-40 KKGTD
+40 KRGTD
-45 VVEVTYEQFYK
+45 VIDVTYEQFYH
-56 ETKALGSAITNLGFG
+56 ETKALGSALAELGVADK
-71 NRHVAMIGPNSYK
+71 HVAMIGPNCYK
-84 YATIYLTM
+84 YVTIFLTM
-92 LNSDEGVFVPIDREL
+92 LNSEGVFIPIDREL
-107 PFEEIMYIINDSNTE
+107 PFEEIMYIINDSETE
-122 VFFYADFYAENVKKY
+122 TFFFADFYAENVKKY
-137 RDQMPKVKYFVN
+137 RDQMPKVKHFVN
-149 IEANEDESDE
+149 IEAKEDDGDI
-159 FLSYDKLLEKGMKL
+159 LSYDKLLERGMAL
-173 LDEGYTAYTDM
+173 LDEGYTTYTDM
-184 VPVLE
+184 VPVKE
-189 NMKMIIYTS
+189 NLKMIVYTS

-206 VMLSLSNMVN
+206 VMLSLGNMVN
-216 MVCYGLQVADVYE
+216 MVCYGLQVADVYV

-303 LVRKMIKVSNGLLKV
+303 LVKKMIKVSNGLLKV

-334 GGQLDKIVCGGAPMR
+334 GGELDKIVCGGAPMR

-374 LVAVNRDY
+374 LVSVNRDY

-396 ELKIDNPNE
+396 DIKIENPNE
-405 DGEGEICVKGP
+405 DDEGEICVKGP

-425 PELTAEVL
+425 PELTAEVIDK
-433 VDGWFHTGDYGKI
+433 DGWFHTGDYGRI
-446 DPADERLYITG
+446 DPKDERLYITG
-457 RKKNLIVLRN
+457 RKKNIIVLKN

-479 LMAAPEIAEVIVSS
+479 IMAAPEVAEVLVSS

-500 EVALKAEIYPDQDYA
+500 EIALCAEIYPDA
-515 KDKSDDEIYA
+515 ALLESKSDDELYTIIK
-525 GVKAAVEKIN
+525 GKIEEIN
-535 DGLPSYKK
+535 GKLPSYKK
-543 VTKVVLRKEE
+543 VTKVVIRKTE